1 MSDVEPIVR
10 SAKLRALV
18 EQARRQPE
26 PVLTVRAADILARV
40 EVSSSASGSAAV
52 VRLPASTE
60 LSPSVGNPRLQAL
73 VDLAREQ
80 AVAPVS
86 VSIDDIRRGM
96 KDRRHKW
103 WTAATM
109 AAAAVVIGALTMS
122 LWQPER
128 DASRA
133 EVVTRHDG
141 TEPREVVSTEPE
153 TVLPEDDA
161 DPVQIEVPDQPVPA
175 RPALAAGVK
184 VRPLGAD
191 ASVAEASE
199 IEVLGPHEVQ
209 VTVGVYEVEVAAE
222 VSKQLAIRVH
232 ERTLLVSPGARLRLQ
247 ASEQPRFELE
257 RGQARWADDGPET
270 IHAASRP
277 SALELAREAEAEL
290 GAGDRDGA
298 IAVLQTL
305 VRTHPRSGAARAG
318 LLDLARLH
326 KAAGQPDRARCAYE
340 LYLQRWP
347 TSRLRDD
354 VQSALDKLGE
364 GRACRGL
371 QSR

>member
-10 SAKLRALV
+10 NAKLRALV

-26 PVLTVRAADILARV
+26 PVVKVGAADILARV
-40 EVSSSASGSAAV
+40 EVSASASGSAAV

-60 LSPSVGNPRLQAL
+60 LSPAVANPRLQAY

-80 AVAPVS
+80 AVPPVS
-86 VSIDDIRRGM
+86 VSMDGIRRGM
-96 KDRRHKW
+96 DERRYKW
-103 WTAATM
+103 WAAAGM
-109 AAAAVVIGALTMS
+109 AAAAVLIGALAVS
-122 LWQPER
+122 LWQPGR
-128 DASRA
+128 DTSQA
-133 EVVTRHDG
+133 EVVAHRG
-141 TEPREVVSTEPE
+141 ASAQREVAPEEPE

-161 DPVQIEVPDQPVPA
+161 DPVQIEVPEQPVPA
-175 RPALAAGVK
+175 RRALAAGVK
-184 VRPLGAD
+184 VQLVGAD
-191 ASVAEASE
+191 PSFAQASE

-209 VTVGVYEVEVAAE
+209 VNVGVYEVEVAAE

-257 RGQARWADDGPET
+257 RGQARWADDRPET

-277 SALELAREAEAEL
+277 SALELARKAEAEL

-371 QSR
+371 QPR